1 MSRHHHPSA
10 VARDAR
16 LALRAG
22 TGLQEAWIEAAG
34 AALSAQFVIGQR
46 MGQMMAA
53 GVGLRPADHAE
64 MGRMG
69 SEKVEAGL
77 AAAPAVLGGWVGM
90 QMQLLRFWQR
100 EAMLASRLASA
111 WNGPAGS
118 WRALEAAAARA
129 TTAGLRMTVANTAAF
144 APVMAPWYGRVAAN
158 ARRLT
163 EAEARAAAKAPKRRG
178 KRAG

>member
-1 MSRHHHPSA
+1 MSARHKPSA
-10 VARDAR
+10 AARDAR

-22 TGLQEAWIEAAG
+22 TGLHQAWLEAAG
-34 AALSAQFVIGQR
+34 AALSAQAVIGQR

-53 GVGLRPADHAE
+53 GMGLRPADHAE

-77 AAAPAVLGGWVGM
+77 AAAPALLGGWLGM

-100 EAMLASRLASA
+100 EAMLAARLGS
-111 WNGPAGS
+111 PAGS

-129 TTAGLRMTVANTAAF
+129 TTAGLRMTVANTAAL

-158 ARRLT
+158 ARRLS
-163 EAEARAAAKAPKRRG
+163 EAEARAAAKAPRRG
-178 KRAG
+178 RAKRAG